1 MLTCDVIHVTCFPVA
16 PSAAVAQETTP
27 PAGKIVHICRGLD
40 IEKLVRKVEIR
51 KRSNSADLFKIIVKL
66 TDNLQIQ
73 SERQG
78 EKTWNFCH
86 EILLH

>member
-1 MLTCDVIHVTCFPVA
+1 MFSSSPKRGGRTGNN
-16 PSAAVAQETTP
+16 P